1 MKIELSEI
9 ESCVKKLTIEVPQ
22 DKVEQEKSVVYA
34 ELARSAN
41 IPGFRKGKAPKKILE
56 QRYGKSA
63 LGDVAQRLIQDSYRQ
78 ALEEKK
84 LSPVGDPVIEDISFE
99 ENAPLSFSATVEVL
113 PEVELKEYQGAVVKK
128 KVAQVADDEVE
139 KTIDQYRE
147 RMARLEPVE
156 DRAAEND
163 DFVVMDFRAT
173 RDGVE
178 VPPLTGQ
185 GKQVHLQPDDMLEAV
200 YSGIRGMKKGEEKTF
215 NAALPKEF
223 PDPDLAGADL
233 EFYVK
238 VNDIKKKVLPEVDDE
253 LAREV
258 SEFDTMTAFRESIS
272 RTIKRRN
279 ESMAENDLRKEV
291 IALLISQNSFD
302 LPPKMV
308 EKRAD
313 VLAERTETRFRESG
327 VDMNQGHYNRNDFIE
342 RYRESAELEIREEI
356 ILASVAR
363 TEKVEVS
370 EEDLTREIS
379 ELSRMLGQPE
389 DVIKTQLSQ
398 NDGMMGLYQKVVFD
412 KAYNTVLGKL
422 KIEETEEKS

>member
-1 MKIELSEI
+1 MKIELSDI

-22 DKVEQEKSVVYA
+22 DKVEKEKSVVYA
-34 ELARSAN
+34 ELAKSAN

-56 QRYGKSA
+56 QRYGRSA

-78 ALEEKK
+78 ALEEKN

-99 ENAPLSFSATVEVL
+99 ENSPLSFSATVEVL
-113 PEVELKEYQGAVVKK
+113 PEVELKEYEGAVVKK
-128 KVAQVADDEVE
+128 KMAQVTDDEVD
-139 KTIDQYRE
+139 KTINQYRE

-156 DRAAEND
+156 DRAAED
-163 DFVVMDFRAT
+163 EDFVVMDFRAT
-173 RDGVE
+173 RDGAE

-185 GKQVHLQPDDMLEAV
+185 GKQVHLRPDDMLEAV
-200 YSGIRGMKKGEEKTF
+200 YGGIRGMKKGEEKTF
-215 NAALPKEF
+215 TASLPKEF

-238 VNDIKKKVLPEVDDE
+238 VNDIKKKVLPAADDE
-253 LAREV
+253 LAKEV
-258 SEFDTMTAFRESIS
+258 SEFDTLAGFRESIG

-291 IALLISQNSFD
+291 IAMLISQNAFD
-302 LPPKMV
+302 LPPRMV
-308 EKRAD
+308 ERRANI
-313 VLAERTETRFRESG
+313 LAERTETRFRESG
-327 VDMNQGHYNRNDFIE
+327 VDMGQGHYNRKDFLE

-363 TEKVEVS
+363 KEKVEVS
-370 EEDLTREIS
+370 EEDLSLEIS

-389 DVIKTQLSQ
+389 NVVKGHLSQ